1 VLYHSSHG
9 NKQRGHGSSKFL
21 EASGLFIAQPPAFFT
36 LLQDLAS
43 EADAARHG
51 D

>member
-1 VLYHSSHG
+1 MAAA
-9 NKQRGHGSSKFL
+9 NFL
-21 EASGLFIAQPPAFFT
+21 KASGLFIAQPPAFFT

-43 EADAARHG
+43 EADATRHG